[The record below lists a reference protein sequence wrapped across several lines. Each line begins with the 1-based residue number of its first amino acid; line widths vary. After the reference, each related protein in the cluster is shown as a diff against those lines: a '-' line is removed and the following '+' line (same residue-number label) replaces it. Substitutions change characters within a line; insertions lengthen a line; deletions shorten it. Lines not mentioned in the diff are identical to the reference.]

1 LSGTVDLPPRY
12 EALHRLGKGGGG
24 EVWAVRDSADGAILA
39 MKLLSPD
46 ADHQEIDALVRE
58 ASALS
63 GLEGL
68 GLPRVLRF
76 GRIRPS
82 RGRGLGGTE
91 TAKTRPYLL
100 RELVQGQSLLDAIM
114 VGPDE
119 PQAAPGGATNGT
131 VGRADADREG
141 VPPASGTL
149 TPTDALL
156 AVADAA
162 DKLARIHGAGLLH
175 GDIKPANIIVQAGG
189 EATLVDLGLAAPLR
203 EAGQAPTGLTPRY
216 AAPELFEGEPLGV
229 RAEVYSLGIT
239 LREVVERFVKELPQ
253 SVVEALEAVIDRA
266 TRPAPHERFPS
277 IDELGVSLRTAA
289 RLGPAGSM
297 SASASNGT
305 PKTLAPDAS
314 WTVRGI
320 DSFVGELA
328 NRLLTDRTFPG
339 LLLEGPAGS
348 GKSAVLRRLA
358 WSLGVSGEPV
368 GYLEAKLHG
377 ADAVVEAELAGAV
390 SFDEGPAASG
400 EQGARAGVIIV
411 DDPQALS
418 AASLARI
425 TEARRRG
432 ARVVASLDRAPTWR
446 SGTTG
451 AAGLT
456 ATTDASSS
464 SELSFSVLAD
474 LPHQTIP
481 PLDPAVAGQLV
492 QRAIPS
498 VSGAVVSAIVERA
511 QGRPGTLRSLVRRIG
526 RATVVSV
533 DDVTR
538 VLDEPDPL
546 SDAGAGTTPVAR
558 ALVALDQGRVNDA
571 ARLADSFA
579 ADESFGAKMVR
590 ARIAAGRG
598 ETQLA
603 LALLREL
610 SPETDE
616 DWGER
621 LLHEA
626 RALIR
631 TAAYNEAIET
641 VEQGLIAVGGRDK
654 NLGLSA
660 ELTTSRGIAESFL
673 GQHEAAIQTLSRA
686 AEWATESNDP
696 RVIGI
701 VEGSFAL
708 ALQRTE
714 RLADAKIA
722 YQRSLAAA
730 ERASDAGTVTTMRLN
745 LAALA
750 IHGQGEIAEALVH
763 LEAAVD
769 MGRRAGRDASVRQAL
784 LNLANLDL
792 YLGRLARA
800 AASIETLSAQR
811 DALSRAG
818 GQQAQLLG
826 LEAELA
832 NRTGSARRS
841 ALLYDRCAKAYDEL
855 SRRQD
860 AAEARIEA
868 VLLAARQDDA
878 KPAELRG
885 QLDRAATDLGDG
897 QAHRAPL
904 LIARAAVAEL
914 SKEWD
919 EARALLS
926 EALTAAEEAN
936 QREWVW
942 RALDVRSR
950 LESEVGRTLA
960 ARRDIEAALSVL
972 EDIGSHLPKDLREV
986 YWNDPRRRG
995 IRAAVSGESVH
1006 ALVPD
1011 RRGITQLTG
1020 QTRMLADDRLA
1031 RILEVNR
1038 ELATLRALPEVL
1050 ERVIQLATDL
1060 VQAERGYVLL
1070 LGDKGLTVHAVR
1082 TQVGSEERER
1092 FSRSV
1097 AERAIDTGEPVVSL
1111 SARDDARMAAFDSV
1125 HQLALESVACVPI
1138 RSPRGRSIGALYV
1151 ETRSRRGTLFER
1163 EVLTLR
1169 AFADQAAI
1177 AIETARLLEENA
1189 SRAAALAE
1197 ANAELSTARERLAE
1211 SLDHRTHQLAVARKD
1226 LKDTKA
1232 VLRGHFGY
1240 QGLVGTSP
1248 AMRAVYAVMDRL
1260 KDSDIPMLIT
1270 GESGTGKEVI
1280 ARAIHQGGPRAKQP
1294 FLGVNCGAIPDNL
1307 LESELFGHVR
1317 GAFTGADRD
1326 RKGLFRECEGG
1337 TVLLDEVGEMPLKMQ
1352 AGLLRVL
1359 QERTVRPVGGNREE
1373 PIDVRVIA
1381 ATHRNLEK
1389 MVAEGTFR
1397 EDLYYRLRVV
1407 ELHLPAL
1414 RERAEDIPVLVDHFL
1429 GIFAARHRREKGI
1442 IRRDALRLLEQQPF
1456 PGNVRQL
1463 ENMLLNAWV
1472 LAETHELTPE
1482 SFDNLGPPRSRPA
1495 ARERVEAEVASALPD
1510 TAEAHKNTE
1519 KDRILEALNAENW
1532 NRVRAA
1538 ERLGMPRR
1546 TFYRRLKEY
1555 EIQ

>member
-24 EVWAVRDSADGAILA
+24 EVWAVRDTADGAILA

-76 GRIRPS
+76 GRVRPRLVEGAGVS
-82 RGRGLGGTE
+82 
-91 TAKTRPYLL
+91 TAEAGQSRPYLL
-100 RELVQGQSLLDAIM
+100 RELVQGQSLLDAIGEVDAAGN
-114 VGPDE
+114 VGT
-119 PQAAPGGATNGT
+119 ASGG
-131 VGRADADREG
+131 E
-141 VPPASGTL
+141 PASGRELL
-149 TPTDALL
+149 TANEALL

-216 AAPELFEGEPLGV
+216 AAPELFDGEPLGV

-239 LREVVERFVKELPQ
+239 LQEVVTHFVKQLPP
-253 SVVEALEAVIDRA
+253 SVLAALEEVIARA
-266 TRPAPHERFPS
+266 TRREPHERFPS

-289 RLGPAGSM
+289 RLRPAGSAPASSTG
-297 SASASNGT
+297 SAK
-305 PKTLAPDAS
+305 PLAPDAS

-320 DSFVGELA
+320 DAFVGELCD
-328 NRLLTDRTFPG
+328 RLVTDHEFAG
-339 LLLEGPAGS
+339 LLLEGPVGS

-377 ADAVVEAELAGAV
+377 ADAVVEAELAGV
-390 SFDEGPAASG
+390 LSPDEGTADPARASG
-400 EQGARAGVIIV
+400 RAPGGVRAGVLVV
-411 DDPQALS
+411 DDPASLS
-418 AASLARI
+418 SASLARL
-425 TEARRRG
+425 EDARRRG
-432 ARVVASLDRAPTWR
+432 VRIVASADRSPAR
-446 SGTTG
+446 GSMGGTES
-451 AAGLT
+451 AIN
-456 ATTDASSS
+456 
-464 SELSFSVLAD
+464 LSFSVFAG
-474 LPHQTIP
+474 LPRQTIP
-481 PLDPAVAGQLV
+481 ALDPAVAGQLV

-498 VSGAVVSAIVERA
+498 VSAAVVRAIVDRA
-511 QGRPGTLRSLVRRIG
+511 EGRPGTLRSLVRRIG
-526 RATVVSV
+526 RSAVVSV

-546 SDAGAGTTPVAR
+546 SDARTSPVTGA
-558 ALVALDQGRVNDA
+558 LLALDQGRVNDA
-571 ARLADSFA
+571 ARLAETFPD
-579 ADESFGAKMVR
+579 DPSFGAKMAR

-598 ETQLA
+598 ETQHA
-603 LALLREL
+603 LTLLREAT
-610 SPETDE
+610 PETDR

-631 TAAYNEAIET
+631 TGAYTEAIEAA
-641 VEQGLIAVGGRDK
+641 EQGLVAVGDRDK
-654 NLGLSA
+654 NLGIFA

-673 GQHEAAIQTLSRA
+673 GQHEAAIKTLTVA
-686 AEWATESNDP
+686 AEWATASNDP

-701 VEGSFAL
+701 VEGSLAL

-730 ERASDAGTVTTMRLN
+730 ERASDAGTVTTMRVN

-750 IHGQGEIAEALVH
+750 IHGQGEIAEALTH

-769 MGRRAGRDASVRQAL
+769 MGRRAGRDATVRQAL

-832 NRTGSARRS
+832 NRTGNARRS

-878 KPAELRG
+878 KPLELRAL
-885 QLDRAATDLGDG
+885 LDRAAGDLGDG

-914 SKEWD
+914 DKEWD

-926 EALTAAEEAN
+926 EALTAAEEAS

-1070 LGDKGLTVHAVR
+1070 LGEKGLTVHAVR

-1197 ANAELSTARERLAE
+1197 ANAELSTARERLADA
-1211 SLDHRTHQLAVARKD
+1211 LDHRTHQLAVARRD

-1270 GESGTGKEVI
+1270 GESGTGKEVV

-1389 MVAEGTFR
+1389 MVEEGTFR

-1407 ELHLPAL
+1407 ELRLPSL

-1463 ENMLLNAWV
+1463 ENLLLNAWV
-1472 LAETHELTPE
+1472 LAETNELTPE
-1482 SFDNLGPPRSRPA
+1482 SFDTINVPRSRPA
-1495 ARERVEAEVASALPD
+1495 PRERPEVEPTGVIPE
-1510 TAEAHKNTE
+1510 TAEAHKNSE
-1519 KDRILEALNAENW
+1519 KERILEALNAENW